1 VVTSDGVESLNQ
13 APRDLVVVDH
23 SFSS

>member
-1 VVTSDGVESLNQ
+1 VVTDDGVESLN
-13 APRDLVVVDH
+13 RTTHDLVVVDH